1 MSNSQDPA
9 FERLSELTRQRF
21 SLAPNAWVVVVE
33 LPSDRPGFPPVE
45 TLVSFWTDSDTG
57 HAFKLFKPAVEV
69 IEDDLPPSWMRESLV
84 VHPIFGCSCCG

>member
-33 LPSDRPGFPPVE
+33 LPCDRPGFPPVE
-45 TLVSFWTDSDTG
+45 TFVSFWTDSDTG
-57 HAFKLFKPAVEV
+57 HSFKVFKPATEV
-69 IEDDLPPSWMRESLV
+69 VEDDLPPSWMKSALV
-84 VHPIFGCSCCG
+84 VDEESGLECC